1 MPSPLIE
8 NIVYEEINHPL
19 DVLSVYGSLTEEE
32 QKEVN
37 RFGMGTNLST
47 MISAIVAYAG
57 RLSIGF
63 AVSHD
68 KAHLK
73 GDTALIVVA
82 MRPGFREVHH
92 GFKMVRLLMAKLTL
106 IGFSEAQVYVN
117 KTNIAA
123 IGLFEGLGFKQIR
136 TSSDGSMV
144 MSAELKV

>member
-19 DVLSVYGSLTEEE
+19 DILSVYGSLTEEE

-37 RFGMGTNLST
+37 RFGMGTSLST

-57 RLSIGF
+57 RLSVGF
-63 AVSHD
+63 AVAHD

-73 GDTALIVVA
+73 GDTALIAVA
-82 MRPGFREVHH
+82 MRPGCREVHH
-92 GFKMVRLLMAKLTL
+92 AVKMMRLLMVKLKL

-123 IGLFEGLGFKQIR
+123 IGLFEGLGFKQTR
-136 TSSDGSMV
+136 TSSDGSIV
-144 MSAELKV
+144 MSVNL

>member
-19 DVLSVYGSLTEEE
+19 DVLTVYESLTEEE

-47 MISAIVAYAG
+47 MIVAMVAYSG
-57 RLSIGF
+57 RLSLGF
-63 AVSHD
+63 AIAHD

-73 GDTALIVVA
+73 GDTALISVA
-82 MRPGFREVHH
+82 MRQGFREANHAV
-92 GFKMVRLLMAKLTL
+92 KMVRLLMTKLTL
-106 IGFSEAQVYVN
+106 IGFSKAQVYVN

-123 IGLFEGLGFKQIR
+123 IGLFEGLGFKEIR

-144 MSAELKV
+144 MSVDLEF

>member
-19 DVLSVYGSLTEEE
+19 DVLTVYGSLTEEE

-47 MISAIVAYAG
+47 MITAIIAYAG
-57 RLSIGF
+57 RLSVGF
-63 AVSHD
+63 AVAHD

-73 GDTALIVVA
+73 GDTSLIAVA

-92 GFKMVRLLMAKLTL
+92 AVKMVRLLMAKLTL
-106 IGFSEAQVYVN
+106 IGFREAQVYVN

>member
-47 MISAIVAYAG
+47 MISAIVSYAG
-57 RLSIGF
+57 RLSVGF
-63 AVSHD
+63 AVAHD

-73 GDTALIVVA
+73 GDTALIAVA

-92 GFKMVRLLMAKLTL
+92 AFKMVRLLMAKLTL

-123 IGLFEGLGFKQIR
+123 IGLFDGLGFKQTR

>member
-8 NIVYEEINHPL
+8 NIVYEEIAHPL
-19 DVLSVYGSLTEEE
+19 DVLSVYGSLTGEE
-32 QKEVN
+32 QKDVN

-47 MISAIVAYAG
+47 MITAIIAYSG
-57 RLSIGF
+57 RLSLGF
-63 AVSHD
+63 AVAHD

-73 GDTALIVVA
+73 GDTALIAVA
-82 MRPGFREVHH
+82 MRQGFREVHH
-92 GFKMVRLLMAKLTL
+92 AVKMVRLLMIKLTL

-136 TSSDGSMV
+136 ISSDGSTV
-144 MSAELKV
+144 MSVELKL